1 MDTTAAPTFSVRIA
15 VATSIAQQ
23 LIIQAG
29 HTPEDV
35 YDYISEHPVEE
46 ILRDDA
52 VRWAAPLVSNLDGCY
67 EDEDGDRTPLTLD
80 DVNLAVE
87 LAVSMNRDIQGGD
100 STLAQELADSLS
112 AHEEAW
118 ARRVGEALA
127 ELQAVTQV
135 AVYSYYPGRP

>member
-1 MDTTAAPTFSVRIA
+1 MNQPAFSVRIA
-15 VATSIAQQ
+15 VSTSIAQQ

-29 HTPEDV
+29 HMPEDV
-35 YDYISEHPVEE
+35 YDYVSEHPVEE

-87 LAVSMNRDIQGGD
+87 LAVSMNRDVQAGD
-100 STLAQELADSLS
+100 GSVAEALGRSLRM
-112 AHEEAW
+112 HEEIW
-118 ARRVGEALA
+118 ARRVGEALV
-127 ELQAVTQV
+127 ELQAITQIGLL
-135 AVYSYYPGRP
+135 SH

>member
-1 MDTTAAPTFSVRIA
+1 MTAPAFSVRIA

-67 EDEDGDRTPLTLD
+67 EDEDGDRTPVTLD

-100 STLAQELADSLS
+100 SAPVQELADSLS
-112 AHEEAW
+112 AHEEIW

-127 ELQAVTQV
+127 ELRAVTQV
-135 AVYSYYPGRP
+135 AVYSY

>member
-1 MDTTAAPTFSVRIA
+1 MSPQPAFSVQIA
-15 VATSIAQQ
+15 VSTSIAQQ

-35 YDYISEHPVEE
+35 YDYVSEHPVEE

-67 EDEDGDRTPLTLD
+67 EDEDGDRTPVTLD

-87 LAVSMNRDIQGGD
+87 LAVSMNRDVQAGD
-100 STLAQELADSLS
+100 GSVAEALGRSLRM
-112 AHEEAW
+112 HEEAW
-118 ARRVGEALA
+118 ARRVGEAPA
-127 ELQAVTQV
+127 ELQA
-135 AVYSYYPGRP
+135 ANLFAWNA

>member
-1 MDTTAAPTFSVRIA
+1 MNPQPAFSVRIA
-15 VATSIAQQ
+15 VSTSIAQQ

-29 HTPEDV
+29 HMPEDV
-35 YDYISEHPVEE
+35 YDYVSEHPVEE

-80 DVNLAVE
+80 DVNLAIE
-87 LAVSMNRDIQGGD
+87 LAVSMNRDVQAGD
-100 STLAQELADSLS
+100 GSVAEALGRSLRM
-112 AHEEAW
+112 HEEAW

-127 ELQAVTQV
+127 ELQAVTQIGLL
-135 AVYSYYPGRP
+135 SH

>member
-1 MDTTAAPTFSVRIA
+1 MNPQPAFSVRIA
-15 VATSIAQQ
+15 VSTSIAQQ

-35 YDYISEHPVEE
+35 YDYVSEHPVEE

-52 VRWAAPLVSNLDGCY
+52 VRWGAPLVSNLDGCY

-87 LAVSMNRDIQGGD
+87 LAVSMNRDVQAGD
-100 STLAQELADSLS
+100 GSVAEALGRSLRM
-112 AHEEAW
+112 HEEIW
-118 ARRVGEALA
+118 ARRVGEALT
-127 ELQAVTQV
+127 ELQAVTQI
-135 AVYSYYPGRP
+135 GLLGH

>member
-1 MDTTAAPTFSVRIA
+1 MNPQPAFSVRIA

-67 EDEDGDRTPLTLD
+67 EDEDGDRTPVTLD

-87 LAVSMNRDIQGGD
+87 LAVSMCRDVQAGD
-100 STLAQELADSLS
+100 GHVAEALGRSLRM
-112 AHEEAW
+112 HEEIW

-127 ELQAVTQV
+127 ELQAVTRV
-135 AVYSYYPGRP
+135 AVYSY

>member
-1 MDTTAAPTFSVRIA
+1 MTAAPTFSIRIA

-23 LIIQAG
+23 IIAQAG
-29 HTPEDV
+29 HTPEDI
-35 YDYISEHPVEE
+35 YDYISEYPAED

-67 EDEDGDRTPLTLD
+67 EDEDGNRTPLTLD

-87 LAVSMNRDIQGGD
+87 LAVSMNHDIQDGDATVTQELGD
-100 STLAQELADSLS
+100 SLK

-127 ELQAVTQV
+127 ELRAVTQIGLL
-135 AVYSYYPGRP
+135 SH

>member
-1 MDTTAAPTFSVRIA
+1 MTAAPTFSIRIA

-23 LIIQAG
+23 IIAQAG
-29 HTPEDV
+29 HTPEGI
-35 YDYISEHPVEE
+35 YDYISEYPAKE

-52 VRWAAPLVSNLDGCY
+52 VHWAAPLISNLDGCY

-80 DVNLAVE
+80 DVRLAVE
-87 LAVSMNRDIQGGD
+87 LAVSMNRDTKYGD
-100 STLAQELADSLS
+100 GAVTRALADSLR
-112 AHEEAW
+112 AHEEIW

-135 AVYSYYPGRP
+135 AVYSYRPERP

>member
-1 MDTTAAPTFSVRIA
+1 MNPQPAFSARIA
-15 VATSIAQQ
+15 VSTSIAQQ
-23 LIIQAG
+23 LIAQAG

-35 YDYISEHPVEE
+35 YDYVSEHPVEE

-67 EDEDGDRTPLTLD
+67 EDEDGDRTPVTLG

-112 AHEEAW
+112 AHEEIW

-135 AVYSYYPGRP
+135 AVYSY

>member
-1 MDTTAAPTFSVRIA
+1 MTAAPTFTIRIA

-23 LIIQAG
+23 IIAQAG
-29 HTPEDV
+29 HTPEGI
-35 YDYISEHPVEE
+35 YDYISKYPAEE

-52 VRWAAPLVSNLDGCY
+52 ARWAAPLVSNLDGCY

-80 DVNLAVE
+80 DVRLAVE
-87 LAVSMNRDIQGGD
+87 LAVSMSRDTQYGD
-100 STLAQELADSLS
+100 GAVTRALADSLR
-112 AHEEAW
+112 AHEEIW

>member
-1 MDTTAAPTFSVRIA
+1 MNQPAFSVRIA
-15 VATSIAQQ
+15 VSTSIAQQ

-35 YDYISEHPVEE
+35 YDYVSEHPVEE

-67 EDEDGDRTPLTLD
+67 EDEDGERRPVTLD

-87 LAVSMNRDIQGGD
+87 LAVSMNRDVQAGD
-100 STLAQELADSLS
+100 GSVAEALGRSLRMY
-112 AHEEAW
+112 EEIW
-118 ARRVGEALA
+118 ARRVGEALTD
-127 ELQAVTQV
+127 LQA
-135 AVYSYYPGRP
+135 ANLFAWNA

>member
-1 MDTTAAPTFSVRIA
+1 MTAAPTFSIRIA
-15 VATSIAQQ
+15 VATSVAQQ
-23 LIIQAG
+23 IIAQAG

-80 DVNLAVE
+80 DVRLAVE
-87 LAVSMNRDIQGGD
+87 LAVSMNRDTQYGD
-100 STLAQELADSLS
+100 GAVTRALADSLR
-112 AHEEAW
+112 AHEEIW

-127 ELQAVTQV
+127 ELQAVTQIGLL
-135 AVYSYYPGRP
+135 SH

>member
-1 MDTTAAPTFSVRIA
+1 MTAAPTFSIRIA

-23 LIIQAG
+23 IIAQAG

-46 ILRDDA
+46 ILRDNA

-67 EDEDGDRTPLTLD
+67 EDEDGNRTPLTLD

-87 LAVSMNRDIQGGD
+87 LAVSMNHDIQDGD
-100 STLAQELADSLS
+100 ATVAQELGDSLK

-127 ELQAVTQV
+127 ELQAVTQIGLL
-135 AVYSYYPGRP
+135 SH

>member
-1 MDTTAAPTFSVRIA
+1 MNQPAFSVRIA
-15 VATSIAQQ
+15 VSTSIAQQ

-35 YDYISEHPVEE
+35 YDYVSEHPVEE

-67 EDEDGDRTPLTLD
+67 EDEDGERTPLTLD

-87 LAVSMNRDIQGGD
+87 LAVSMNRDTQYGD
-100 STLAQELADSLS
+100 GAVAQELADSLS

-127 ELQAVTQV
+127 ELQAVTRV
-135 AVYSYYPGRP
+135 AVYSY

>member
-100 STLAQELADSLS
+100 STLAQELADSLR
-112 AHEEAW
+112 AHEEIW

-127 ELQAVTQV
+127 ELQAVTQA

>member
-1 MDTTAAPTFSVRIA
+1 MNQPAFSVRIA
-15 VATSIAQQ
+15 VSTSIAQQ

-87 LAVSMNRDIQGGD
+87 LAVSMNRDIQDGD
-100 STLAQELADSLS
+100 ATMAQELGDSLK
-112 AHEEAW
+112 AHEEIW
-118 ARRVGEALA
+118 ARRVGEALT
-127 ELQAVTQV
+127 ELQAVTQI
-135 AVYSYYPGRP
+135 GLLGH

>member
-1 MDTTAAPTFSVRIA
+1 MNQPAFSVRIA
-15 VATSIAQQ
+15 VSTSIAQQ

-35 YDYISEHPVEE
+35 YDYVSEHPVEE

-67 EDEDGDRTPLTLD
+67 EDEDGERRPVTLD

-87 LAVSMNRDIQGGD
+87 LAVSMNRDVQAGD
-100 STLAQELADSLS
+100 GSVAEALGRSLRM
-112 AHEEAW
+112 HEEAW
-118 ARRVGEALA
+118 ARRVREALTD
-127 ELQAVTQV
+127 LQAVTQIGLL
-135 AVYSYYPGRP
+135 SH

>member
-1 MDTTAAPTFSVRIA
+1 MNQPAFSVRIA
-15 VATSIAQQ
+15 VSTSIAQQ

-35 YDYISEHPVEE
+35 YDYVSEHPVEE

-67 EDEDGDRTPLTLD
+67 EDEDGERRPVTLD

-87 LAVSMNRDIQGGD
+87 LAVSMNRDVQAGD
-100 STLAQELADSLS
+100 GSVAEALGRSLRM
-112 AHEEAW
+112 HEEAW
-118 ARRVGEALA
+118 ARRVWEALTD
-127 ELQAVTQV
+127 LQAVTQIGLL
-135 AVYSYYPGRP
+135 SH

>member
-1 MDTTAAPTFSVRIA
+1 MSPQPAFSVRIA

-46 ILRDDA
+46 IFRDDA

-67 EDEDGDRTPLTLD
+67 EDGGRTPLALD

-127 ELQAVTQV
+127 ELQAVTQIGLL
-135 AVYSYYPGRP
+135 SH

>member
-1 MDTTAAPTFSVRIA
+1 MNPQPAFSARIA
-15 VATSIAQQ
+15 VSTSIAQQ
-23 LIIQAG
+23 LIAQAG
-29 HTPEDV
+29 PTPEDV
-35 YDYISEHPVEE
+35 YDYISEHPAEE

-87 LAVSMNRDIQGGD
+87 LAVSMNRDVQAGD
-100 STLAQELADSLS
+100 GSVAEALGRSLRM
-112 AHEEAW
+112 HEEAW

-127 ELQAVTQV
+127 ELQAATQIGLL
-135 AVYSYYPGRP
+135 SY

>member
-1 MDTTAAPTFSVRIA
+1 MSPQPAFSVRIA
-15 VATSIAQQ
+15 VSTSIAQQ

-35 YDYISEHPVEE
+35 YDYISEHPAEE

-67 EDEDGDRTPLTLD
+67 EDEDSDRTPLTLD

-87 LAVSMNRDIQGGD
+87 LAVSMNRDVQAGD
-100 STLAQELADSLS
+100 GSVAEALGRSLRM
-112 AHEEAW
+112 HEELW

-127 ELQAVTQV
+127 ELQAVTQIGLL
-135 AVYSYYPGRP
+135 SH

>member
-1 MDTTAAPTFSVRIA
+1 MSPQPAFSARIA
-15 VATSIAQQ
+15 VSTSIAQQ

-35 YDYISEHPVEE
+35 YDYVSEHPAEE

-87 LAVSMNRDIQGGD
+87 LAVSMNRDTQGGD

-127 ELQAVTQV
+127 ELQAVTQI
-135 AVYSYYPGRP
+135 GLLGH

>member
-1 MDTTAAPTFSVRIA
+1 MNPQPAFSVRIA
-15 VATSIAQQ
+15 VSTSIAQQ

-35 YDYISEHPVEE
+35 YDYVSEHPVEE

-67 EDEDGDRTPLTLD
+67 EDEDGDRTPVTLD

-87 LAVSMNRDIQGGD
+87 LAVSMCRDVQAGD
-100 STLAQELADSLS
+100 GSVAEALGRSLRM
-112 AHEEAW
+112 HEEIW
-118 ARRVGEALA
+118 ARRVGDALT
-127 ELQAVTQV
+127 ELQATKKI
-135 AVYSYYPGRP
+135 AWNA

>member
-1 MDTTAAPTFSVRIA
+1 MNQPAFSVRIA
-15 VATSIAQQ
+15 VSTSIAQQ

-87 LAVSMNRDIQGGD
+87 LAVSMNRDIQDGDATMAQGLGD
-100 STLAQELADSLS
+100 SLK
-112 AHEEAW
+112 AHEEIW
-118 ARRVGEALA
+118 ARRVGEALT
-127 ELQAVTQV
+127 ELQAVTQI
-135 AVYSYYPGRP
+135 GLLGH

>member
-1 MDTTAAPTFSVRIA
+1 MNPQPAFSVRIA

-67 EDEDGDRTPLTLD
+67 EDEDGDRTPLALD

-87 LAVSMNRDIQGGD
+87 LAVSMNRDVQAGD
-100 STLAQELADSLS
+100 GSVAEALGRSLRM
-112 AHEEAW
+112 HEELW
-118 ARRVGEALA
+118 ARRVGEALT

-135 AVYSYYPGRP
+135 AVYSY

>member
-1 MDTTAAPTFSVRIA
+1 MTAAPTFSIRIA

-23 LIIQAG
+23 IIAQAG
-29 HTPEDV
+29 HTPEDI
-35 YDYISEHPVEE
+35 YNYISEYPAEE

-52 VRWAAPLVSNLDGCY
+52 ARWAAPLVSNLDGCY

-80 DVNLAVE
+80 DVRLAVE
-87 LAVSMNRDIQGGD
+87 LAASMNRNTQYSDGAV
-100 STLAQELADSLS
+100 TRALADSLR
-112 AHEEAW
+112 AHEEIW

>member
-1 MDTTAAPTFSVRIA
+1 MTTAPTFSIRIA

-23 LIIQAG
+23 IIAQAG

-67 EDEDGDRTPLTLD
+67 EDEDGNRTPLTLD

-87 LAVSMNRDIQGGD
+87 LAVSMNHDIQDGD
-100 STLAQELADSLS
+100 ATVAQELGDSLKT
-112 AHEEAW
+112 HEEAW

-127 ELQAVTQV
+127 ELQAVTQIGLL
-135 AVYSYYPGRP
+135 SH

>member
-1 MDTTAAPTFSVRIA
+1 MSPQPAFSARIA
-15 VATSIAQQ
+15 VSTSIAQQ

-35 YDYISEHPVEE
+35 YDYVSEHPAEE

-87 LAVSMNRDIQGGD
+87 LAVSMNRDTQYGD
-100 STLAQELADSLS
+100 GAVARALADSLS

-135 AVYSYYPGRP
+135 ALYSY